1 MMRDAL
7 FYPLFPA
14 KCGQECSQITGIFI
28 LLKHD
33 FNGGKRKSG
42 LGKRNKRPKENAE
55 SEKRMSILL
64 LFWEMTELPLV
75 NR

>member
-1 MMRDAL
+1 MMRFFIL
-7 FYPLFPA
+7 FFPA
-14 KCGQECSQITGIFI
+14 KCGQECGQITGIFI

-33 FNGGKRKSG
+33 FNGGKRKSVY
-42 LGKRNKRPKENAE
+42 GKTEQEAKENAE
-55 SEKRMSILL
+55 SGKRMSILL

>member
-1 MMRDAL
+1 MA
-7 FYPLFPA
+7 
-14 KCGQECSQITGIFI
+14 
-28 LLKHD
+28 
-33 FNGGKRKSG
+33 GKEKASM
-42 LGKRNKRPKENAE
+42 GKRNKRPKENAE